1 MKLHQQYLLL
11 HSQLGEASEHTITL
25 ADLAVMLDCTHRNT
39 LTIVKKMASLG
50 WIHWH
55 AQRGR
60 GRRSTLSLL
69 APADQIAAE
78 YMMQAMNRLELQERA
93 DQVRAFSSS
102 MSMQHVLNQWLLG
115 YSGHHTE
122 SGTNNEPIDTLRLP
136 VRQQLHALDPL
147 YINLLAE
154 SFVTSHVYD
163 GLVQRDEQGQILP
176 CLAHTWD
183 VSDDRQT
190 WIFHLRK
197 GVYFH
202 NGSSFTASNVV
213 YTFKRL
219 LSTERRTL
227 YREVMNQIHSVE
239 VLNPLTVRFCLKQP
253 HELFLSF
260 LTTSRAVI
268 VAGNLDTDQANM
280 PNEPIQSMLKPVGTG
295 PFKVTVWDHHLCR
308 LEAYATYFQGRALID
323 RVEILQIPWSTPL
336 DELDPDQE
344 PAPIENVES
353 PFFHLVHNPTKTAG
367 TAWTQASSG
376 VTVTKLLTCNT
387 LKTGPLNDPAVRAY
401 LQQCIDS
408 AQQREAQNL
417 PHHQEYTR
425 ELSLPSQVRSPYDE
439 PIALHI
445 ATIPQY
451 RLDAERLALTLEQSG
466 FQCNIRTGSVEQF
479 KGDWRLES
487 DLILFSLIRDRDVE
501 LRTYDLFSTL
511 SEHLESSSQKRVQH
525 MLHSIAGTP
534 HTSERKQALSNIEDF
549 LIREHL
555 MFILSQKPVETAYLP
570 SVRGMSF
577 NSQGW
582 VNLRHIWFP
591 SEKLEYNYCIDIHH
605 ELKETFSHEQK

>member
-1 MKLHQQYLLL
+1 ML
-11 HSQLGEASEHTITL
+11 HSQLGEAAEHTITL
-25 ADLAVMLDCTHRNT
+25 AELAAILDCTHRNT
-39 LTIVKKMASLG
+39 LTIVKKMAALG

-69 APADQIAAE
+69 IPAEHIAAE
-78 YMMQAMNRLELQERA
+78 YMMQTMNRLELQEAA
-93 DQVRAFSSS
+93 DQVRTFSSS
-102 MSMQHVLNQWLLG
+102 MSMQHVLNHWLLG

-136 VRQQLHALDPL
+136 IRQQLHALDPL

-163 GLVQRDEQGQILP
+163 GLVQRDERGQIRP

-202 NGSSFTASNVV
+202 NGSPLTASDVV
-213 YTFKRL
+213 YSFERL

-253 HELFLSF
+253 QELFLSF

-268 VAGNLDTDQANM
+268 VVRNLDTDQPNM
-280 PNEPIQSMLKPVGTG
+280 PAGLTHFMLKPVGTG

-308 LEAYATYFQGRALID
+308 LEAYPTYFQGRALLD
-323 RVEILQIPWSTPL
+323 RVDILQIPWSTPL
-336 DELDPDQE
+336 DELDSNQKRTSF
-344 PAPIENVES
+344 ENVES
-353 PFFHLVHNPTKTAG
+353 PFFHLVHNPTNTAG
-367 TAWTQASSG
+367 TSWTQASSG

-387 LKTGPLNDPAVRAY
+387 LKTGPLNDPAVRAH
-401 LQQCIDS
+401 LQRCIDL
-408 AQQREAQNL
+408 AQQKESPNL
-417 PHHQEYTR
+417 PEHQEYKG
-425 ELSLPSQVRSPYDE
+425 EFSPPSPESSPYDE

-451 RLDAERLALTLEQSG
+451 RLDAERLASALEQSG
-466 FQCNIRTGSVEQF
+466 FQCTIQTGNMEQF
-479 KGDWRLES
+479 KGEWRLEF
-487 DLILFSLIRDRDVE
+487 DLILFSLIQDRDVE
-501 LRTYDLFSTL
+501 LRRYDLFSTL
-511 SEHLESSSQKRVQH
+511 SEHLKSSSQELLQH
-525 MLHSIAGTP
+525 MLQSIAASP
-534 HTSERKQALSNIEDF
+534 HTSERKQALSDIEAF

-591 SEKLEYNYCIDIHH
+591 SGKLEYNNCLDIQH

>member
-11 HSQLGEASEHTITL
+11 HSQLGETSEHTITL
-25 ADLAVMLDCTHRNT
+25 ADLSLILDCTHRNT

-78 YMMQAMNRLELQERA
+78 YMMQAMNRLELQEAA
-93 DQVRAFSSS
+93 DQVRDFSSS
-102 MSMQHVLNQWLLG
+102 ISMQHVLNQWLLG

-122 SGTNNEPIDTLRLP
+122 AGTNNEPIETLRLP
-136 VRQQLHALDPL
+136 IRQQLHALDPL

-163 GLVQRDEQGQILP
+163 GLVQRNERGHILP

-183 VSDDRQT
+183 VSADRRT

-202 NGSSFTASNVV
+202 NGSPFTAPDVV
-213 YTFKRL
+213 YSFERL

-227 YREVMNQIHSVE
+227 YREIMKQIHSVE
-239 VLNPLTVRFCLKQP
+239 ALNPLTVRFCLKQP
-253 HELFLSF
+253 QELFLSF

-268 VAGNLDTDQANM
+268 VTRNPDTDQINM
-280 PNEPIQSMLKPVGTG
+280 PTEPIHSMLKPVGTG
-295 PFKVTVWDHHLCR
+295 PFKVAVWDHHLCR
-308 LEAYATYFQGRALID
+308 LEAYTTYFQGRSLID
-323 RVEILQIPWSTPL
+323 RVDILQIPWGTPL
-336 DELDPDQE
+336 EGLDPNQVPGPTE
-344 PAPIENVES
+344 HVES
-353 PFFHLVHNPTKTAG
+353 PFFHLVHNPAKNAG

-387 LKTGPLNDPAVRAY
+387 QKTGPLNDPAVRAY
-401 LQQCIDS
+401 LQQCIDL
-408 AQQREAQNL
+408 ALQKGTENRPQ
-417 PHHQEYTR
+417 HHEYKHGKTPTSQEN
-425 ELSLPSQVRSPYDE
+425 SPYDA
-439 PIALHI
+439 PIALHL

-451 RLDAERLALTLEQSG
+451 RPDAERLALILEKSG
-466 FQCNIRTGSVEQF
+466 FHCTIHTGNMEQF

-487 DLILFSLIRDRDVE
+487 DLILFSLIQDRDVE
-501 LRTYDLFSTL
+501 LRRYDLFSTL
-511 SEHLESSSQKRVQH
+511 SEHLESPSQEWVQYR
-525 MLHSIAGTP
+525 LQSVAISP
-534 HTSERKQALSNIEDF
+534 HTSERKQALFDIEEF

-591 SEKLEYNYCIDIHH
+591 SDKL
-605 ELKETFSHEQK
+605 